1 MKSLYDSSFYRFLKK
16 EEKVVVTKTVLI
28 ADLHIGKVS
37 YDAETYFENELK
49 YLLED
54 LKKMDF
60 TNIVLLGDISD
71 RPITGSALKVYHK
84 FLIEMMIIATS
95 KGAAIRLL
103 HGTASHEGNM
113 FSHITHYL
121 RLFPNLKI
129 IYSASKEVLPCGL
142 KVLYLPHESVYNY
155 EEKYGELVSETYDM
169 VFGHGEIEGP
179 SWYMKDVEVHDNK
192 RSVLWRVGMLK
203 KLGDQ
208 IVFGHIHDRMEL
220 CDNVRYCGSYS
231 TYTFHDTIDKKRGY
245 EVIEYN
251 VSTKINRVTFIENK
265 RRREFMS
272 IDITDVLNSDRNI
285 DLYMMEL
292 KEKYDEKNTTKVRLV
307 IRVAD
312 VKPENN
318 FKIKHVTLLLPD
330 NIILH
335 RVLKSTT
342 DEDREQRSL
351 AISRM
356 MSDSVSVEELI
367 NEYINDKYKVDIP
380 LQEIEQIIN

>member
-1 MKSLYDSSFYRFLKK
+1 M
-16 EEKVVVTKTVLI
+16 TKTVLI